1 MIISICSSIYSV
13 YSSVTVTILCDGGI
27 NWQWK
32 VKVKCNY
39 FYLFLYLFSLFFS
52 DCHHIVWWRNQ
63 LSMATQGKMWLFFIC
78 SSIYSVYSL
87 VTVTILCDGGINC
100 RWQLKVKCDYF
111 YLFLY
116 LFSLFFSDCYRI
128 VWWRNQL
135 SMATQ
140 GKMWLFLFVPLFIQ
154 FIL

>member
-1 MIISICSSIYSV
+1 MIIFICSAIYSV

-63 LSMATQGKMWLFFIC
+63 LSVATQGKMWLFIC

-87 VTVTILCDGGINC
+87 VAVTILCDGGINC

-111 YLFLY
+111 YLLILKIACHQVACHQGTGSAWLY
-116 LFSLFFSDCYRI
+116 LEKRQCSLI
-128 VWWRNQL
+128 
-135 SMATQ
+135 
-140 GKMWLFLFVPLFIQ
+140 
-154 FIL
+154 